1 MTLSQ
6 EQYANDDDSIL
17 IENLK
22 LQNWVEVSSILE
34 KSPDLVRHQDQYG
47 NLPLHT
53 SIGFSAPLNII
64 LRILSLYPQAAAIH
78 GSNEW
83 LPLHI
88 AAMYSTDTEI
98 LEQLVRV
105 FPEGLDDEGQGGVK
119 GRTPKHF
126 ATRWG
131 ENGKEILLRS
141 VQEWKD
147 LVKQDQ

>member
-22 LQNWVEVSSILE
+22 LQNWDEVNSILE
-34 KSPDLVRHQDQYG
+34 KSPDLVRQQDQYG

-53 SIGFSAPLNII
+53 SIGFSAPLTII
-64 LRILSLYPQAAAIH
+64 LQILSLYPQAASIH

-105 FPEGLDDEGQGGVK
+105 FPEGLEDEGTFFLFFSFLC
-119 GRTPKHF
+119 R
-126 ATRWG
+126 
-131 ENGKEILLRS
+131 IL
-141 VQEWKD
+141 
-147 LVKQDQ
+147 